1 MHMQPKLGHSGGPDA
16 PQQAGHHQPGNPFGE
31 ASHDA
36 ANTGQDMW
44 PEPDFAMN
52 QQIKNPT
59 EDSTKLEVVYDKKA
73 QKVFR
78 NTLSLFVDMCMQ
90 GKINK
95 EAYRVWVQKRC
106 NTEFESKGIGP
117 MTAVLLPATRKRKKD
132 QADAQVPRIV
142 TNTQFRAHL
151 VAAAMSKLKEAQRMV
166 NKDKV

>member
-1 MHMQPKLGHSGGPDA
+1 
-16 PQQAGHHQPGNPFGE
+16 
-31 ASHDA
+31 
-36 ANTGQDMW
+36 MW
-44 PEPDFAMN
+44 PEPGFAMN

-73 QKVFR
+73 QKVFT

-90 GKINK
+90 GKIDK

-106 NTEFESKGIGP
+106 NIEFESKGIGP
-117 MTAVLLPATRKRKKD
+117 MTAVLLPAPRKRKND
-132 QADAQVPRIV
+132 QAHAQGPRIV
-142 TNTQFRAHL
+142 TNAQFRAHL

>member
-1 MHMQPKLGHSGGPDA
+1 MHLQPKSGYSGDPDA
-16 PQQAGHHQPGNPFGE
+16 PQQAGHQQPGNLFGV
-31 ASHDA
+31 ASHA
-36 ANTGQDMW
+36 TAKNGQDMW

-73 QKVFR
+73 QKVFT
-78 NTLSLFVDMCMQ
+78 NTLCMQ

-117 MTAVLLPATRKRKKD
+117 MTAVLLPAPRKRKND
-132 QADAQVPRIV
+132 QAHALGPRIV